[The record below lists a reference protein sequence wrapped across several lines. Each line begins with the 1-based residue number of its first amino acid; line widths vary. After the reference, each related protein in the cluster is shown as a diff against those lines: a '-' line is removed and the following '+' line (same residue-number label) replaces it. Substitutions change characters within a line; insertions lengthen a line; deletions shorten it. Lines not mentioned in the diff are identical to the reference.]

1 MKIKPKKITAQDYLT
16 KVMKQRRAI
25 HMSNQAIAKLEARWI
40 ADYCPVTVGTDMKLT
55 GDQDGYTS
63 FLITRI
69 HVDIEDAQGE
79 GSKENSFSI
88 QFSFTGKYRGEGLED
103 KVGRTRFNLVSDEP
117 KS

>member
-1 MKIKPKKITAQDYLT
+1 MKIKTKKITAQDYLT
-16 KVMKQRRAI
+16 KVFKQRRAI
-25 HMSNQAIAKLEARWI
+25 HLSNQAIAKLEARWI
-40 ADYCPVTVGTDMKLT
+40 ADYCPVTVGTDMNLT
-55 GDQDGYTS
+55 GDKDGYTS

-69 HVDIEDAQGE
+69 HVDIEDAKGE
-79 GSKENSFSI
+79 GSKENAFSI